1 MGWIPPWRRSAPQI
15 ADNGNK
21 VLIYQSEL
29 DYMSQCILD
38 RQKIETGGNLFG
50 LCTPFGIPF
59 IQYVVGPGPE
69 AIHEY
74 THFRQDFRFLD
85 RNADLLVAE
94 HALHH
99 IGSWHSHHNLG
110 LAEPSSGDSVSTF
123 EGIQECG
130 LQSFLLIIGNC
141 RGGVSTV
148 RPFRYFSDG
157 RCEIL
162 NWVVLP
168 GVSPVRKSYDL
179 LHHEMVHVP
188 SSPANMAG
196 LRTATLMGSAAASKT
211 KVTYPDGY
219 WLSKPENMKEFAQM
233 VNYLK
238 GRFDSVRVFQK
249 EDKTVEVEV
258 QKRGKKMYVHIDM
271 SFPMCPPVIY
281 PEGAD
286 VIHVRGD
293 YNWNRLD
300 KPLNAFIKLLD
311 TIEL

>member
-1 MGWIPPWRRSAPQI
+1 MT
-15 ADNGNK
+15 DNGNK

-38 RQKIETGGNLFG
+38 MQYIETGGNLFG
-50 LCTPFGIPF
+50 LYTPFGIPF
-59 IQYVVGPGPE
+59 IQYVVGPGPR

-110 LAEPSSGDSVSTF
+110 LAEPSGGDSRSTF
-123 EGIQECG
+123 DGIRECG

-148 RPFRYFSDG
+148 RPFRYYSDG

-162 NWVVLP
+162 KWVILP
-168 GVSPVRKSYDL
+168 GVSPIRKAYDL
-179 LHHEMVHVP
+179 LHQEMVHVP
-188 SSPANMAG
+188 SSPANMADLHAVG
-196 LRTATLMGSAAASKT
+196 LMDRPAPVRT
-211 KVTYPDGY
+211 KVTYPEGY

-238 GRFDSVRVFQK
+238 NRFGSARVFQK
-249 EDKTVEVEV
+249 EDRTVEVEV
-258 QKRGKKMYVHIDM
+258 QRGNRKMYVHIDM

-281 PEGAD
+281 PEGSD
-286 VIHVRGD
+286 VINVCGD
-293 YNWNRLD
+293 YNWSLLD

>member
-1 MGWIPPWRRSAPQI
+1 MT
-15 ADNGNK
+15 DNGNK

-38 RQKIETGGNLFG
+38 MQYIETGGNLFG
-50 LCTPFGIPF
+50 LYTPFGIPF

-110 LAEPSSGDSVSTF
+110 LAEPSGGDSMSTF
-123 EGIQECG
+123 DGIKECG

-141 RGGVSTV
+141 RRGVSSV

-162 NWVVLP
+162 KWVILP
-168 GVSPVRKSYDL
+168 GVSPVRKAYDL
-179 LHHEMVHVP
+179 LHQEMVHVP
-188 SSPANMAG
+188 SSPANMADLHPVG
-196 LRTATLMGSAAASKT
+196 LMDRPAPVRT
-211 KVTYPDGY
+211 KVTYPEGY

-238 GRFDSVRVFQK
+238 NRFGSARVFQK
-249 EDKTVEVEV
+249 EDRTVEVEV
-258 QKRGKKMYVHIDM
+258 QRGNRKMYVHIDM

-281 PEGAD
+281 PEGSD
-286 VIHVRGD
+286 VINIRGD
-293 YNWNRLD
+293 YNWSLLD

>member
-1 MGWIPPWRRSAPQI
+1 MTDS
-15 ADNGNK
+15 GNK

-38 RQKIETGGNLFG
+38 MQYIETGGNLFG
-50 LCTPFGIPF
+50 LYTPFGIPF

-74 THFRQDFRFLD
+74 THFRQDFRFPD

-110 LAEPSSGDSVSTF
+110 LAEPSGGDSRSTF
-123 EGIQECG
+123 DGIRECG

-148 RPFRYFSDG
+148 KPFRYFSDG

-162 NWVVLP
+162 KWVILP
-168 GVSPVRKSYDL
+168 GVSPVRKAYDL
-179 LHHEMVHVP
+179 LHQEMVHVP
-188 SSPANMAG
+188 SSPANMADLHAVG
-196 LRTATLMGSAAASKT
+196 LMDKPAPAKT
-211 KVTYPDGY
+211 KVTYPEGY
-219 WLSKPENMKEFAQM
+219 WLSKPENMKEFAHM

-238 GRFDSVRVFQK
+238 NRFGSARVFQK
-249 EDKTVEVEV
+249 EDKTVEIEV
-258 QKRGKKMYVHIDM
+258 QRGNRKMYVHIDM

-281 PEGAD
+281 PEGSD
-286 VIHVRGD
+286 VINVRGD
-293 YNWNRLD
+293 YNWSLLD